1 MTDFT
6 SVLSLFMSSYMIYAK
21 IIPHQPFCVLCRK
34 IIKRTVEIL
43 RCKQYILKY
52 GQAIFQHAWND

>member
-1 MTDFT
+1 
-6 SVLSLFMSSYMIYAK
+6 MSSYMIYAK

-52 GQAIFQHAWND
+52 GQAIFQHA